1 MPSAEYSG
9 QNKGQDLVG
18 DLEGT
23 KGVSMAHEGAPK
35 LSVRGLWKVFGHKA
49 TGTEVPA
56 GIASKSKADL
66 REEDGVVLAL
76 KDVSF
81 DVQQGETF
89 VVMGLSGSGKSTLVR
104 TLIRL
109 IEPSY
114 GQVLVDGEDVL
125 QYSEQE
131 LVEFRRRKTA
141 MVFQHF
147 GLLPHRTVL
156 ENAAWGLEVQ
166 NMPKAERLQKA
177 RETLEMVGLKGWED
191 YRPAALSGGM
201 QQRVGLARAIA
212 ADPDI
217 LLMDEPFSGLD
228 PLIRR
233 DMQGELVRLQE
244 QLHKT
249 LIFITHDLAEAL
261 KLGTHI
267 AIMRDGVVIQI
278 GTPEEILANPA
289 DDYVAEFVRDVRRT
303 SIVTLRTLMEQ
314 PALQLRES
322 LSPAKAL
329 EEMGRVGVVS
339 AFVVDSD
346 ERYLGVVSF
355 NSAAE
360 AKQRGDA
367 TIVNAAV
374 IDECPCLP
382 VDTPVESAL
391 PMVQHEEGELPVTDG
406 DGVLVGAVHPSSVV
420 GAMAQ
425 EAQEAAEHRESGSS
439 ALEME
444 QASLRTSSDIA
455 EEENPVTAK

>member
-1 MPSAEYSG
+1 
-9 QNKGQDLVG
+9 
-18 DLEGT
+18 
-23 KGVSMAHEGAPK
+23 MAQSDAPK
-35 LSVRGLWKVFGHKA
+35 LSIRGLWKVFGHKA
-49 TGTEVPA
+49 TGGDVPA
-56 GIASKSKADL
+56 SIATKSKADM
-66 REEDGVVLAL
+66 REDDGVVLAL
-76 KDVSF
+76 KDVNF
-81 DVQQGETF
+81 DVQEGETF

-114 GQVLVDGEDVL
+114 GEILVDGENVL
-125 QYSEQE
+125 EYSEQE

-166 NMPKAERLQKA
+166 NMPKAERLERA
-177 RETLEMVGLKGWED
+177 RETLEMVGLQGWED

-267 AIMRDGVVIQI
+267 MIMRDGVVIQL
-278 GTPEEILANPA
+278 GTPEEILAHPA

-303 SIVTLRTLMEQ
+303 SIVTLRTLMEE
-314 PALQLRES
+314 PGLQVRES
-322 LSPAKAL
+322 YTPSKAI
-329 EEMGRVGVVS
+329 EEMARVGVVS
-339 AFVVDSD
+339 AFVVDA
-346 ERYLGVVSF
+346 EGHYVGVVSF

-367 TIVNAAV
+367 TIVNACISDEYPALAV
-374 IDECPCLP
+374 N
-382 VDTPVESAL
+382 TPVESAL
-391 PMVQHEEGELPVTDG
+391 PLVQHEESALAVTDSEG
-406 DGVLVGAVHPSSVV
+406 ILVGSVQPHTV
-420 GAMAQ
+420 RDAMAQ
-425 EAQEAAEHRESGSS
+425 EAQEASDARESVGSS

-444 QASLRTSSDIA
+444 QSSLRTSSGNA
-455 EEENPVTAK
+455 EEEKTTTAT

>member
-1 MPSAEYSG
+1 
-9 QNKGQDLVG
+9 
-18 DLEGT
+18 
-23 KGVSMAHEGAPK
+23 MAHESAPK
-35 LSVRGLWKVFGHKA
+35 LSVRGLWKVFGHQS
-49 TGTEVPA
+49 TGGEVPA

-76 KDVSF
+76 KDVNF

-114 GQVLVDGEDVL
+114 GQILVDGEDVL
-125 QYSEQE
+125 QYSEKE

-166 NMPKAERLQKA
+166 NMPKAERLEKA
-177 RETLEMVGLKGWED
+177 RETLELVGLKGWED

-278 GTPEEILANPA
+278 GTPEEILAHPA

-303 SIVTLRTLMEQ
+303 SIVTLRTLMEE

-322 LSPAKAL
+322 FSPAKAL

-339 AFVVDSD
+339 AFIVDAHD
-346 ERYLGVVSF
+346 RYLGVLSF
-355 NSAAE
+355 NAAAE

-367 TIVNAAV
+367 TIVNACV
-374 IDECPCLP
+374 GDECPALP
-382 VDTPVESAL
+382 VNTPVESAL
-391 PMVQHEEGELPVTDG
+391 PLVQHEEGALPVTDD
-406 DGVLVGAVHPSSVV
+406 DGILVGAILPSYVMD
-420 GAMAQ
+420 AMAQ
-425 EAQEAAEHRESGSS
+425 EAQEAVDARESGSS

-444 QASLRTSSDIA
+444 QSSLRTSSDNA
-455 EEENPVTAK
+455 EEEKTAASS

>member
-1 MPSAEYSG
+1 
-9 QNKGQDLVG
+9 
-18 DLEGT
+18 
-23 KGVSMAHEGAPK
+23 MAHEGAPK
-35 LSVRGLWKVFGHKA
+35 LSVRGLWKVFGHQSA
-49 TGTEVPA
+49 GGEVPA
-56 GIASKSKADL
+56 EFATKSKADL
-66 REEDGVVLAL
+66 REDDGVVLAL

-125 QYSEQE
+125 QYNEQE

-166 NMPKAERLQKA
+166 NMPKAERLERA
-177 RETLEMVGLKGWED
+177 RETLELVGLKGWED
-191 YRPAALSGGM
+191 YRPGALSGGM

-278 GTPEEILANPA
+278 GTPEEILADPA

-314 PALQLRES
+314 PVLQLCES
-322 LSPAKAL
+322 DSPTQAIEA
-329 EEMGRVGVVS
+329 MGRAGVVS
-339 AFVVDSD
+339 AFVCDARD
-346 ERYLGVVSF
+346 HYLGVVTF
-355 NSAAE
+355 NAAAE

-367 TIVNAAV
+367 TIVNAFV
-374 IDECPCLP
+374 GDEAPALP
-382 VDTPVESAL
+382 ADTPVESAL
-391 PMVQHEEGELPVTDG
+391 PLVQHEEGMLAVTDE
-406 DGVLVGAVHPSSVV
+406 DGILVGSIQPSDVV
-420 GAMAQ
+420 DAMAQ
-425 EAQEAAEHRESGSS
+425 EAQEAADYRESGSS

-444 QASLRTSSDIA
+444 SSSLRTSADDT
-455 EEENPVTAK
+455 EETTAATK

>member
-1 MPSAEYSG
+1 MA
-9 QNKGQDLVG
+9 QN
-18 DLEGT
+18 GT
-23 KGVSMAHEGAPK
+23 PK
-35 LSVRGLWKVFGHKA
+35 LSVRGLWKVFGHES
-49 TGTEVPA
+49 TGGAVPA
-56 GIASKSKADL
+56 AIASKSKADL

-76 KDVSF
+76 KDVNF

-114 GQVLVDGEDVL
+114 GQILVDGEDVL
-125 QYSEQE
+125 QYSEKE

-166 NMPKAERLQKA
+166 NMPKAERLEKA
-177 RETLEMVGLKGWED
+177 RETLELVGLKGWEN

-244 QLHKT
+244 QLQKT

-267 AIMRDGVVIQI
+267 AIMRDGAVVQI

-303 SIVTLRTLMEQ
+303 SIVTLRTLMVE
-314 PALQLRES
+314 PVLQLRES
-322 LSPAKAL
+322 YSPAKAL
-329 EEMGRVGVVS
+329 EEMGRAGVVS
-339 AFVVDSD
+339 AFMVDAHN
-346 ERYLGVVSF
+346 RYLGVVSF
-355 NSAAE
+355 NAAAE
-360 AKQRGDA
+360 AKQRGDS
-367 TIVNAAV
+367 TLVNACAG
-374 IDECPCLP
+374 DECPTLP
-382 VDTPVESAL
+382 VNTPVESAL
-391 PMVQHEEGELPVTDG
+391 PLVQHEKGTLPVTDG
-406 DGVLVGAVHPSSVV
+406 DGILVGTIQPSYVLD
-420 GAMAQ
+420 AMAQ
-425 EAQEAAEHRESGSS
+425 EAQEAADHRESGSN
-439 ALEME
+439 ALDME
-444 QASLRTSSDIA
+444 QSSLRTSAENA
-455 EEENPVTAK
+455 EEEEKATA